1 MNGYQLYSDD
11 ALLYLLTEDDERAF
25 SEVYRRYWRTL
36 FGIATSRLRNIQV
49 AEDIIHDV
57 FASLWKNRHKIKI
70 ESLHY
75 YLSAATRYMIF
86 KTIRKSAIEHQ
97 YLASRNEPVS
107 EFKLENSLHNKYL
120 LEFVNREIDMLPDRC
135 RTIFKYSREEGMTN
149 KQIAVEMKI
158 SPKTVE
164 NQINK
169 ALHQLRFSVKGV
181 LRVFP

>member
-11 ALLYLLTEDDERAF
+11 ALLYLLTEDDEHAF

-57 FASLWKNRHKIKI
+57 FASLWKNRHTQKI
-70 ESLHY
+70 ESLQHY
-75 YLSAATRYMIF
+75 LAAATRYMIF
-86 KTIRKSAIEHQ
+86 KAIRRSAGEQ
-97 YLASRNEPVS
+97 RYLASRSEPVS

-120 LEFVNREIDMLPDRC
+120 LEFVNREIDMLPHRC

-169 ALHQLRFSVKGV
+169 ALHQLRFSMKGI
-181 LRVFP
+181 LQVFL